1 MDFLYYLFNL
11 ILQFI
16 VVLSCMISTF
26 LVGSTFAHDT
36 EDGVTYYPSYSDNTA
51 NVYNYNKYKQF
62 EINTKVGYVTDV
74 QLRPGEVV
82 QKIASGNTTQ
92 WQVDVDIIDGVQHVY
107 IKPMVSGIRTNMI
120 INTDQRSYR
129 FLVNSTDEMEYVV
142 VFNFAEL
149 DREAQLKAEA
159 EALAAQQARL
169 DNLKRLQNTHFNTN
183 YKVIK
188 TKNVK
193 TVYVPKNIFDDGQK
207 TYIEVSDLAL
217 RDNLPLVYS
226 YDDWEKGKLQLV
238 NYRLKNNVIEIDKV
252 VNKMRVMFSQNSYFD
267 VQNKNTEY
275 KNTSPGNIQFKGQP
289 ATTLYNADTVNP
301 TEQVSYHDTFV
312 SLNERNRQ
320 ARMQEYKDL
329 QGGSMDKLDD
339 LINQVEDSIKTDAK
353 SLNPNAQQAQQDN
366 DPKVQ
371 QFIQTTYG
379 GSK

>member
-1 MDFLYYLFNL
+1 MNKKLKYS
-11 ILQFI
+11 

-193 TVYVPKNIFDDGQK
+193 TAYVPKNIFDDGQK

-353 SLNPNAQQAQQDN
+353 SLNPNAQQSQQDN

>member
-1 MDFLYYLFNL
+1 MNKKLKYSL
-11 ILQFI
+11 
-16 VVLSCMISTF
+16 VLSCMISTF
-26 LVGSTFAHDT
+26 VMGSTFAHDT

-62 EINTKVGYVTDV
+62 EINTKVGYVTDI

>member
-1 MDFLYYLFNL
+1 MNKKLKYSL
-11 ILQFI
+11 
-16 VVLSCMISTF
+16 VLSCMISTF
-26 LVGSTFAHDT
+26 VMGSTFAHDT

-320 ARMQEYKDL
+320 ARMKEYKDL

>member
-1 MDFLYYLFNL
+1 MNKKLKYS
-11 ILQFI
+11 

-193 TVYVPKNIFDDGQK
+193 TAYVPKNIFDDGQK

-353 SLNPNAQQAQQDN
+353 SLNPNSQQAQQDN

-371 QFIQTTYG
+371 HFIQTTYG